1 MRQKSYYTVD
11 ELITNLYTSGQE
23 LMTEQGLEYRGQYH
37 RYTTGEIYSL
47 ADWDEKL
54 SKKLITYEDVT
65 SPAYKYK
72 QLKNIPNNYNTISAA
87 TPLVTI
93 NDMKRGFI
101 MRYFIQRRNDLQITE
116 IDKDQYQM
124 WQTKKIDP
132 NLYVAIELIWII
144 TGNPSSNTVRTI
156 KANQLM
162 PGLLSKLPNA
172 SEYYVDTDYVVPK
185 DINA

>member
-11 ELITNLYTSGQE
+11 ELITNLYTNGQE
-23 LMTEQGLEYRGQYH
+23 LMTEQGVEYRGQYH

-47 ADWDEKL
+47 NTWNDKL
-54 SKKLITYEDVT
+54 SKKLIAYEDIT

-72 QLKNIPNNYNTISAA
+72 QLKNIDNKHNSFNAV
-87 TPLVTI
+87 TPVITETDKKL
-93 NDMKRGFI
+93 GFI
-101 MRYFIQRRNDLQITE
+101 MRYFIQRRNDLRITE
-116 IDKDQYQM
+116 INKEQYQM

-144 TGNPSSNTVRTI
+144 TGNPSSNVVRTI
-156 KANQLM
+156 KANQTM

-172 SEYYVDTDYVVPK
+172 TEYYVDTDYVAPK
-185 DINA
+185 DINK